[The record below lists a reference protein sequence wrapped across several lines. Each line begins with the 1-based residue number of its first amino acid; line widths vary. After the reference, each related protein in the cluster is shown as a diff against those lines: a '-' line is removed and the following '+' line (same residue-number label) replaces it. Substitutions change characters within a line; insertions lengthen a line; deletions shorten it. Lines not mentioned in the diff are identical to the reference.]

1 MTVID
6 DYLAG
11 VPASQRKLLEE
22 VRKEMHKLLPDC
34 EEAISYNL
42 PCFKVNGEVVG
53 GFAANKNN
61 CAYYP
66 FSGSTLQV
74 LKKEFADYSQTKG
87 ALHFSAEQP
96 LSKKQIKLLV
106 DTKLQQIAESQGKK
120 KTK

>member
-6 DYLAG
+6 DYLKG
-11 VPASQRKLLEE
+11 VPAPQRKLLED

-42 PCFKVNGEVVG
+42 PCFKVNGEVIG
-53 GFAANKNN
+53 GFAATK
-61 CAYYP
+61 AGASYYP
-66 FSGSTLQV
+66 FSGSTLSV

-87 ALHFSAEQP
+87 ALHFTAEQP
-96 LSKKQIKLLV
+96 LTKRQIKLLV
-106 DTKLQQIAESQGKK
+106 DTKLQQIAEGYGKK